1 MLVLPNEKVAADYW
15 RSTHFQPRWRLPS
28 RLNISTNNLL
38 RVITEYTRPG
48 MRVLEIGCAP
58 GKYLAYLAKVQ
69 KATVCGVDYSEPGV
83 AFSRRLFSK
92 LNLPG
97 EFRCE
102 NIFTTTLPEA
112 SFDLVY
118 SLGVIEHFEDA
129 RAIVQK
135 HLFLTKPG
143 GRVVITIP
151 NFGGVYAR
159 LERHFSPELLSMH
172 NLQLMSCQALLQL
185 TRDLEACEA
194 TAYRSGHLSPWIL
207 NFEKKWPAALAKATS
222 FSLNALGLVQPFDI
236 GPLCPL
242 LVLTMKKRIA
252 P

>member
-1 MLVLPNEKVAADYW
+1 LPNEKVAADYW
-15 RSTHFQPRWRLPS
+15 RSTHSQPRWRLPS
-28 RLNISTNNLL
+28 KLNIATKNLL
-38 RVITEYTRPG
+38 RVISEYTRPG

-58 GKYLAYLAKVQ
+58 GKYLAYLAKVH
-69 KATVCGVDYSEPGV
+69 KATVCGLDYSEPGI

-92 LNLPG
+92 LDLPG

-102 NIFTTTLPEA
+102 DIFATTLPGD

-129 RAIVQK
+129 RAIVDR

-151 NFGGVYAR
+151 NYGGMYGR
-159 LERHFSPELLSMH
+159 LESYFSPEILCMH
-172 NLQLMSCQALLQL
+172 NLRLMSCQALVQL
-185 TRDLEACEA
+185 TSERAACEV

-207 NFEKKWPAALAKATS
+207 NFEKKWPVTLAKASS
-222 FSLNALGLVQPFDI
+222 FALNLLGLIQPFDI

-252 P
+252 S